1 MSSLQKKET
10 LLIVDDSKFQRVVI
24 RQSLGEH
31 FNFAEAVSGE
41 ECLTIMEKESDA
53 IDLVLLD
60 IVDQADIEQAVEI
73 CRGFR
78 RDAQEVKILFLV
90 RPEQALM
97 RKVAVNTKNA
107 GLIDDFVFYDSSLSY
122 LLAKLEAL

>member
-1 MSSLQKKET
+1 MSAMKSVLFISSNKMLGQGLAAAIQAKAE
-10 LLIVDDSKFQRVVI
+10 LDFLWIAQLNYPQAIVGADIF
-24 RQSLGEH
+24 H
-31 FNFAEAVSGE
+31 A
-41 ECLTIMEKESDA
+41 
-53 IDLVLLD
+53 DLVLLD

-107 GLIDDFVFYDSSLSY
+107 GLIDDFVFYDSSLTY

>member
-1 MSSLQKKET
+1 MLGQGLAAAIQAKAELDFLWIT
-10 LLIVDDSKFQRVVI
+10 QLNYPQAIVGADIF
-24 RQSLGEH
+24 H
-31 FNFAEAVSGE
+31 A
-41 ECLTIMEKESDA
+41 
-53 IDLVLLD
+53 DLVLLD

>member
-1 MSSLQKKET
+1 MSAMKSVLFISSNKMLGQGLAAAIQAKAELD
-10 LLIVDDSKFQRVVI
+10 LLWIAQLNYPQAIVGADIF
-24 RQSLGEH
+24 H
-31 FNFAEAVSGE
+31 A
-41 ECLTIMEKESDA
+41 
-53 IDLVLLD
+53 DLVLLD